1 MKTAFITGKQKI
13 EIMEEADPVLVS
25 SVDVIIKIEAVGV
38 CGSDIHYY
46 KDGRI
51 GTHVMKYP
59 ETIGHEC
66 AGTVI
71 EIGSDVENVEV
82 GFRVAI
88 DPAISC
94 YKCDQC
100 KNGRPH
106 TCRKLKFMG
115 NPGEKHGA
123 FSEYIIIPA
132 RNCFPIPKSM
142 TIDQAAF
149 VEPLSIGYYAAS
161 LADSVTG
168 KTVAILGSGPIGL
181 STLTSLGLQNPSKV
195 FVTDLLENRL
205 DTAKHYGALWT
216 GNPNQIDIVACIFED
231 EALGIDYVFECAGEH
246 ETLDQG
252 IDLLKPGGTL
262 IIVGIPVGNRV
273 NVSIDKMRRK
283 ELQIINVRRQNE
295 CVQTAINLIATN
307 KINVDPMLTHYF
319 NFDEIADAFDLVAGY
334 KDEVIKAIVQVSI

>member
-1 MKTAFITGKQKI
+1 MKTAFITGKHKI
-13 EIMEEADPVLVS
+13 EIKEAADPVLVS
-25 SVDVIIKIEAVGV
+25 STDAIIKIEAVGV

-46 KDGRI
+46 KEGRI
-51 GTHVMKYP
+51 GTQIMKYP

-66 AGTVI
+66 SGTVM
-71 EIGSDVENVEV
+71 EIASDVKNIEM
-82 GFRVAI
+82 GQKVAI

-100 KNGRPH
+100 KTGRPH
-106 TCRKLKFMG
+106 TCRNLKFMG
-115 NPGEKHGA
+115 NPGETPGA
-123 FSEYIIIPA
+123 FSEYIILPA

-142 TIDQAAF
+142 TMDQAAF

-161 LADSVTG
+161 LAGSVAG
-168 KTVAILGSGPIGL
+168 KSVAILGSGPIGL
-181 STLTSLGLQNPSKV
+181 STLTSLRLQNPSKV

-216 GNPNQIDIVACIFED
+216 GNPNQIDIVANILEH
-231 EALGIDYVFECAGEH
+231 EPLGLDYVFECAGEH

-273 NVSIDKMRRK
+273 NLSIDKMRRK
-283 ELQIINVRRQNE
+283 EIKVQNVRRQNH
-295 CVQTAINLIATN
+295 CVQAAIDLIVSD
-307 KINVDPMLTHYF
+307 KINIDPIITHHFDY
-319 NFDEIADAFDLVAGY
+319 DEIVDAFDLVAGY
-334 KDEVIKAIVQVSI
+334 KDNVIKAIIRMN